1 MYVPGIAE
9 NLCLDIFHK
18 QKQVISQYFASFH
31 YDCVHQL
38 TEKLLCHQGSV
49 FFSGIGKSGCIARK
63 LVATM
68 QSFGEKAFFLSGD
81 LLHGDLGVVSPGD
94 IVCLFSNSGE
104 TREILEWIPHLKN
117 RPIFLVGITAAP
129 CSSLAAFS
137 DFVVVLPKLE
147 ELDPFD
153 LMPTTS
159 TTCQLLFSDLLA
171 MTLLR
176 CRKIS
181 LSDYGSNHPS
191 GQIGLKANGKVK
203 DYLYPRTEVPFCSPL
218 TTVAESLPTLSS
230 YGYGCVCVVNELFEL
245 LGIFTDG
252 DLRRGLSE
260 YGGDIL
266 AYPLQQIMTRNPKVI
281 SEDSDVLLS
290 LEMMESGNPVTVLP
304 VVDAQQ
310 QRFIVGLL
318 HMHALARAGLL

>member
-1 MYVPGIAE
+1 MYVPDVAE
-9 NLCLDIFHK
+9 DLCLDIFHK
-18 QKQVISQYFASFH
+18 QKQVISRYFANFH
-31 YDCVHQL
+31 CDVVRQL
-38 TEKLLCHQGSV
+38 TERLLCHQGAV

-81 LLHGDLGVVSPGD
+81 LLHGDLGVVSSGD

-117 RPIFLVGITAAP
+117 RQVFLVGITSSP
-129 CSSLAAFS
+129 CSSLAVFS
-137 DFVVVLPKLE
+137 DFVVMLPKLE
-147 ELDPFD
+147 ELDPFN
-153 LMPTTS
+153 LIPTTS

-171 MTLLR
+171 MTVLR

-181 LSDYGSNHPS
+181 LSDYGKNHPS
-191 GQIGLKANGKVK
+191 GQIGLKANGKVR
-203 DYLYPRTEVPFCSPL
+203 DYLSPRTEVPFCSPSITVSEAL
-218 TTVAESLPTLSS
+218 TVLSS
-230 YGYGCVCVVNELFEL
+230 YGYGCVCVVNEQFEL

-260 YGGDIL
+260 CGGAIL
-266 AYPLQQIMTRNPKVI
+266 ECPLEQVMTRKPKVI
-281 SEDSDVLLS
+281 SEDSDVLLG

-304 VVDAQQ
+304 VVDAQH

-318 HMHALARAGLL
+318 HMHTLARAGLL